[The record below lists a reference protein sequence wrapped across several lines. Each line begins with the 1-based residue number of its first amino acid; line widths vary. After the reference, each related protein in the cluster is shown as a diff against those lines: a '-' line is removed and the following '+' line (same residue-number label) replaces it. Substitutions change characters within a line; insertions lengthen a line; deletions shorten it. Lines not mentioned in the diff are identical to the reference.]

1 MTAPKPPAKFSPQT
15 PLAVAPSG
23 PKRMSLGAVIK
34 GRIAQPLRVVV
45 YGVEGIGKSSFA
57 AGAPTPIFLGAEDGT
72 AQLDVARFP
81 SPQNWQDA
89 LDAVRELETAEHDYG
104 TLVIDTL
111 DWLEPI
117 LWSHIC
123 VRDKEPNIETY
134 GFGKG
139 YNAAFDE
146 WRVFVAALERMRKAH
161 PMHVV
166 MIAHSWV
173 KTFKNPGGADFDRYE
188 MKLNAK
194 AAGLVKEW
202 ADCVLFANY
211 ETFTSKDDRTKRV
224 KGVDTG
230 ARLLYTQRRASY
242 DAKNRHSLPEEM
254 PLDWAEFWSGVEEH
268 DKRVEDPELEARV
281 LAKIEQLQKDTLR
294 NNGLGAIKR
303 AAGNPDKL
311 AQLNNWATA
320 KLAEQGA

>member
-1 MTAPKPPAKFSPQT
+1 MTALKPPAKFTPQT
-15 PLAVAPSG
+15 QLAVELSG

-34 GRIAQPLRVVV
+34 GRIAQPLRIVV

-57 AGAPTPIFLGAEDGT
+57 AGAPSPIFLGAEDGT

-81 SPQNWQDA
+81 SPQNWQDV
-89 LDAVRELETAEHDYG
+89 LEAVRELETAEHDYG

-117 LWSHIC
+117 LWAHI
-123 VRDKEPNIETY
+123 VARDKETNIESY
-134 GFGKG
+134 GYGKG
-139 YNAAFDE
+139 YSAAFDE
-146 WRVFVAALERMRKAH
+146 WRVFLAALERMRKAR
-161 PMHVV
+161 PMNVV
-166 MIAHSWV
+166 MIAHSWI
-173 KTFKNPGGADFDRYE
+173 KSFKNPGGDDFDRYE

-194 AAGLVKEW
+194 ASGLLKEW

-211 ETFTSKDDRTKRV
+211 ETFANRDEKTRRA

-254 PLDWAEFWSGVEEH
+254 PLDWAEFSAAVDAHE
-268 DKRVEDPELEARV
+268 KRVVDPELEARV

-294 NNGLGAIKR
+294 NNGLGALKR
-303 AAGNPDKL
+303 AGGHPDKL